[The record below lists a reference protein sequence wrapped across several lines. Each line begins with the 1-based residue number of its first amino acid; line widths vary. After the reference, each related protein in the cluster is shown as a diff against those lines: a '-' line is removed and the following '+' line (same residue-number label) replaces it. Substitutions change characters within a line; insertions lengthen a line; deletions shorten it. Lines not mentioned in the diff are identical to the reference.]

1 MNLQALVRNN
11 IWNLV
16 PYSCARNEF
25 KGEASVFLD
34 ANENPLNDPYNR
46 YPDPFQD
53 ALKQKVSK
61 VKGVDARNI
70 FFGNGSDEPID
81 LVVRIFCEPRVDN
94 IVAMDPTYGM
104 YQVCAD
110 INDVEYRKVL
120 LNDDFSLDAERLL
133 AVTDAHTKLIF
144 LCSPNNPTANVMNQE
159 EVLKV
164 VRNFPGIVILD
175 EAYID
180 FAEAPGLLSRLTEF
194 PNLII
199 LQTFSKAWGMAA
211 IRLGMAFATEEII
224 GLFNK
229 VKYPY
234 NINLLTQTFVG
245 ESVLKEKAKQ
255 ETVQMLVGQRAFL
268 KDALLVFPFIKQVY
282 PSDANFLLV
291 KVEDANSLYDY
302 LINRGIVIRNRTKL
316 SLCKNAVR
324 ITVGTPEENEALLE
338 ALKAYP
344 N

>member
-1 MNLQALVRNN
+1 M
-11 IWNLV
+11 
-16 PYSCARNEF
+16 P
-25 KGEASVFLD
+25 G
-34 ANENPLNDPYNR
+34 
-46 YPDPFQD
+46 
-53 ALKQKVSK
+53 
-61 VKGVDARNI
+61 I
-70 FFGNGSDEPID
+70 FSFGNGSDEPID

-120 LNDDFSLDAERLL
+120 LNDDFSLDAGRLL
-133 AVTDAHTKLIF
+133 AATDAHTKLIF

-291 KVEDANSLYDY
+291 KVEDANGLYDY

>member
-1 MNLQALVRNN
+1 MNLQALVRKN

-133 AVTDAHTKLIF
+133 AATDAHTKLIF
-144 LCSPNNPTANVMNQE
+144 LCSPNNPTANVMNKE

-180 FAEAPGLLSRLTEF
+180 FAEAPGLLSRLSEF

-245 ESVLKEKAKQ
+245 ESVLKEKEKQ
-255 ETVQMLVGQRAFL
+255 ETVRMLVEQRAFL
-268 KDALLVFPFIKQVY
+268 KDALLVFPFILQVF

-291 KVEDANSLYDY
+291 KVDDANGLYDY

-316 SLCKNAVR
+316 SLCKNTVR
-324 ITVGTPEENEALLE
+324 ITVGTREENEALLE
-338 ALKAYP
+338 ALKTYP

>member
-1 MNLQALVRNN
+1 MNLQALVRKN
-11 IWNLV
+11 IWKLV

-133 AVTDAHTKLIF
+133 AATDAHTKLIF

-291 KVEDANSLYDY
+291 KVEDANGLYDY

>member
-1 MNLQALVRNN
+1 MNLQALVRKN
-11 IWNLV
+11 IWKLV

-133 AVTDAHTKLIF
+133 AATDAHTKLIF

-255 ETVQMLVGQRAFL
+255 ETVRMLVGQRAFL
-268 KDALLVFPFIKQVY
+268 KGALLVFPFIKQVY

-291 KVEDANSLYDY
+291 KVEDANGLYDY

-316 SLCKNAVR
+316 SLCKNTVR
-324 ITVGTPEENEALLE
+324 ITVGTPEENEALLA

>member
-1 MNLQALVRNN
+1 MNLQTLVRKN

-61 VKGVDARNI
+61 VKGVDAANI

-94 IVAMDPTYGM
+94 IVAIDPTYGM

-120 LNDDFSLDAERLL
+120 LNEDFSLDADRLL
-133 AVTDAHTKLIF
+133 AAADAHTKLIF
-144 LCSPNNPTANVMNQE
+144 LCSPNNPTANVLNQV

-164 VRNFPGIVILD
+164 VKHFPGIVVLD

-180 FAEAPGLLSRLTEF
+180 FAEAPGLLSRLSEF

-211 IRLGMAFATEEII
+211 IRLGMAFATPEII

-245 ESVLKEKAKQ
+245 ESMDKEIEKH
-255 ETVQMLVGQRAFL
+255 ETVRMLVEQRAFL
-268 KDALLVFPFIKQVY
+268 RDALLAFSFVKQVY

-291 KVEDANSLYDY
+291 KVYDANSLYDY

-316 SLCKNAVR
+316 SLCKDTVR
-324 ITVGTPEENEALLE
+324 VTVGTREENKALLD

-344 N
+344 H

>member
-1 MNLQALVRNN
+1 MNLQALVRKN

-16 PYSCARNEF
+16 PYSCARNEYQ
-25 KGEASVFLD
+25 GEASVFLD

-61 VKGVDARNI
+61 VKGVDAANI

-94 IVAMDPTYGM
+94 IVAIDPTYGM

-120 LNDDFSLDAERLL
+120 LNEDFSLDADRLL
-133 AVTDAHTKLIF
+133 AAADAHTKLIF
-144 LCSPNNPTANVMNQE
+144 LCSPNNPTANVLNQE
-159 EVLKV
+159 EILKV
-164 VRNFPGIVILD
+164 VTNFPGIVILD

-180 FAEAPGLLSRLTEF
+180 FADAPGLLSRLHEF

-211 IRLGMAFATEEII
+211 IRLGMAFASSEII

-245 ESVLKEKAKQ
+245 ESVQKEAEKHDA
-255 ETVQMLVGQRAFL
+255 VRMLIAQRAFL
-268 KDALLVFPFIKQVY
+268 KEELLAFPFVKQVY

-291 KVEDANSLYDY
+291 KVDDANGLYDY

-316 SLCKNAVR
+316 SLCKDTVR
-324 ITVGTPEENEALLE
+324 VTVGTPEENEALLQ
-338 ALKAYP
+338 ALKTYP